1 MCGGAQGGGSLSPTD
16 GGQLG
21 RRACPHS
28 GGRRWVAG
36 ERGPAGSGRVRG
48 SEARGMRGLAR
59 EGNGVGRA
67 RMNIDDFKLF
77 KQISNKLEWF

>member
-1 MCGGAQGGGSLSPTD
+1 MCGGARGGGSLSPTN

-28 GGRRWVAG
+28 GERRRVTG

-48 SEARGMRGLAR
+48 SEAWGMRGLAR